1 MKTSRAGQIIIKEGK
16 RKENQT
22 NTTQERKLTI
32 KVKQGH
38 EVLIYTFIYTLNLCR
53 VCMVV
58 YPSVQHHHHP
68 KNSWQKVS
76 LFELIWTMM
85 TEVAENM

>member
-1 MKTSRAGQIIIKEGK
+1 
-16 RKENQT
+16 
-22 NTTQERKLTI
+22 
-32 KVKQGH
+32 
-38 EVLIYTFIYTLNLCR
+38 
-53 VCMVV
+53 MVV
-58 YPSVQHHHHP
+58 YPSVQNHHHQ

>member
-38 EVLIYTFIYTLNLCR
+38 EVLIYTFIYTYLYFES
-53 VCMVV
+53 M
-58 YPSVQHHHHP
+58 S
-68 KNSWQKVS
+68 S
-76 LFELIWTMM
+76 LHGSLS
-85 TEVAENM
+85 